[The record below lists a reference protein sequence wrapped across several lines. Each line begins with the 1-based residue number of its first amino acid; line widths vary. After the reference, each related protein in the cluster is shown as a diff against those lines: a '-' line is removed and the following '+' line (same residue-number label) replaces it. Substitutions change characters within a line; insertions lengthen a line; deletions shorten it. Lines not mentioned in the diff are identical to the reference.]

1 MPKTRKKIPL
11 MKSFML
17 TGEDKDNLEAA
28 AEARDVSQS
37 SVIRTALR
45 DLFENDGLTV
55 TETE

>member
-17 TGEDKDNLEAA
+17 TDEDKGNLEHT
-28 AEARDVSQS
+28 AEAREVSQS

-45 DLFENDGLTV
+45 ELFENDGLTV